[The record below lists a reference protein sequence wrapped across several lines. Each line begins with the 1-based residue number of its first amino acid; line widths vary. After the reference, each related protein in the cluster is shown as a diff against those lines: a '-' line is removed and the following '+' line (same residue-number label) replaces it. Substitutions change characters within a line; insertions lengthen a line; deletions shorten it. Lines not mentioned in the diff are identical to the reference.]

1 LSARPGA
8 GYVRAQRASPFPVAK
23 ELGEPVELLTSPRA
37 DELSVLL
44 EQINVR
50 SVVYC
55 LSELGAPWGLRVD
68 ASATAKFHLV
78 LDGRATLTLAEPG
91 AAPAEL
97 SAGDLALLPHGSG
110 HVLRDDPGSPVRPLE
125 HVLAEAPA
133 GTAERLAYGGDGPRT
148 SLLCGGFVLASGLPE
163 NLLNLL
169 PPLLVLDTA
178 GTGINRWL
186 EPTLALLRNEIASD
200 APGGPA
206 MLAKLAD
213 VLLAEIARRYLS
225 SLDVLTISVPS
236 AAAGDPSVGA
246 ALALM
251 RAQPDAPW
259 TVADLARKVGLSRT
273 AFAARFRELVGEPPI
288 SYLARVR
295 LSYAAGYLSATDK
308 TVRQIA
314 RMVGYENE
322 ASLSK
327 GFRRAF
333 GRAPGE
339 YRRQQAAAHG
349 VRATFTGNGPSA
361 PDGKLAARAQ

>member
-1 LSARPGA
+1 ME
-8 GYVRAQRASPFPVAK
+8 Q
-23 ELGEPVELLTSPRA
+23 LTSPRA

-55 LSELGAPWGLRVD
+55 LSDLGAPWGLRVD
-68 ASATAKFHLV
+68 RSATAKFHLV
-78 LDGRATLTLAEPG
+78 LDGQAMLTLDEPG
-91 AAPAEL
+91 AASAEL
-97 SAGDLALLPHGSG
+97 SAGELALLPHGSG
-110 HVLRDDPGSPVRPLE
+110 HLLRDGRDSSVRLLE
-125 HVLAEAPA
+125 HILAEAPA
-133 GTAERLAYGGDGPRT
+133 GAAERLEYGGNGPRT
-148 SLLCGGFVLASGLPE
+148 ALLCGGFALASGLPE
-163 NLLNLL
+163 NLLGLL

-178 GTGINRWL
+178 GTGFSHWL
-186 EPTLALLRNEIASD
+186 EPTFALLRNEIASD

-213 VLLAEIARRYLS
+213 VFLAEIVRRYLS
-225 SLDVLTISVPS
+225 SLDALTFSVPS
-236 AAAGDPSVGA
+236 AAASDPSVGA
-246 ALALM
+246 AIALL

-273 AFAARFRELVGEPPI
+273 AFAARFRDLVGEPPV

-295 LSYAAGYLSATDK
+295 LSCAAGYLSATDK

-314 RMVGYENE
+314 RMVGYSSE

-327 GFRRAF
+327 AFRRRF

-349 VRATFTGNGPSA
+349 VRAA
-361 PDGKLAARAQ
+361 PAAQ

>member
-1 LSARPGA
+1 M
-8 GYVRAQRASPFPVAK
+8 
-23 ELGEPVELLTSPRA
+23 ELLTAPRT

-55 LSELGAPWGLRVD
+55 LSDLGEPWGLRVD
-68 ASATAKFHLV
+68 GSATAKFHLV
-78 LDGRATLTLAEPG
+78 LAGRATLTLDEPG

-97 SAGDLALLPHGSG
+97 SAGELALLPHGSG
-110 HVLRDDPGSPVRPLE
+110 HLIQDRRDSPARPLE
-125 HVLAEAPA
+125 HILAELPA
-133 GTAERLAYGGDGPRT
+133 EAAERLAYGGDGPRT
-148 SLLCGGFVLASGLPE
+148 SLLCGGFALASGLPE
-163 NLLNLL
+163 NLLELL

-178 GTGINRWL
+178 STGISRWL
-186 EPTLALLRNEIASD
+186 EPTLALLRNEIAADS
-200 APGGPA
+200 PGGPA

-213 VLLAEIARRYLS
+213 VFLAEIVRRYLS
-225 SLDVLTISVPS
+225 SLDALTFSVPS

-251 RAQPDAPW
+251 RVQPEAPW

-273 AFAARFRELVGEPPI
+273 AFAARFRDLVGEPPM

-295 LSYAAGYLSATDK
+295 LGYAAGYLSATDK
-308 TVRQIA
+308 TVREIA
-314 RMVGYENE
+314 RMVGYESE

-327 GFRRAF
+327 AFRRAF
-333 GRAPGE
+333 GPAPGE

-349 VRATFTGNGPSA
+349 VRAA
-361 PDGKLAARAQ
+361 PAGL